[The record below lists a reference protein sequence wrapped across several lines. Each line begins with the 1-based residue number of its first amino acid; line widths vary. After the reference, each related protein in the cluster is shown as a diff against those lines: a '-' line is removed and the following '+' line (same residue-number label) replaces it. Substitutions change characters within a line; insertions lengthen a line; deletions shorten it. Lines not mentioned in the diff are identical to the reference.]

1 MLLAHLTLAGGVEFA
16 LTLGVITYLQRA
28 NLPILR
34 INHDNVLETDADL
47 VRPPR
52 RLRWW
57 YALLPIALMALATP
71 LGLIDNAGAY
81 GEYDVKANPNGFL
94 QKNHLSSDPDRAQ
107 PFRKL
112 LALRLVQRLRL
123 QSRQAPSGRL
133 PHLRLLRGR
142 GHFPGAVGDLWSCA
156 A

>member
-52 RLRWW
+52 RLR
-57 YALLPIALMALATP
+57 LA
-71 LGLIDNAGAY
+71 
-81 GEYDVKANPNGFL
+81 V
-94 QKNHLSSDPDRAQ
+94 RAVAHRADGVGY
-107 PFRKL
+107 P
-112 LALRLVQRLRL
+112 A
-123 QSRQAPSGRL
+123 
-133 PHLRLLRGR
+133 RG
-142 GHFPGAVGDLWSCA
+142 
-156 A
+156 